1 MHPPYDLPAPEGGQP
16 FHHEPDEQWA
26 NQPLLAVQAEAATAE
41 HHGTWDKAPV
51 GHIPPTLR
59 SPARHHGIWGGCA
72 SLGQPPFGCRLG
84 SAVALKPPTQVQ
96 SAPPAGPRKQGQN
109 KIIMF
114 L

>member
-59 SPARHHGIWGGCA
+59 SPARHHGIWGDARA
-72 SLGQPPFGCRLG
+72 SANHP
-84 SAVALKPPTQVQ
+84 SAVGSGRPWHLSHPPKSRVPRQQ
-96 SAPPAGPRKQGQN
+96 GPESRG
-109 KIIMF
+109 KIK
-114 L
+114 